1 MVQVLVVK
9 HIGGLGD
16 GVEFCLQG
24 GRHASRGA
32 GHGAAFKKWIE
43 PAFRVKVKVKK
54 WAFKSACVSGCKQ
67 FKMGF

>member
-1 MVQVLVVK
+1 MVQVLVAK

-24 GRHASRGA
+24 GRHEGRGA
-32 GHGAAFKKWIE
+32 DHGAAFKKWIE
-43 PAFRVKVKVKK
+43 PAFRVKVN
-54 WAFKSACVSGCKQ
+54 AKQ